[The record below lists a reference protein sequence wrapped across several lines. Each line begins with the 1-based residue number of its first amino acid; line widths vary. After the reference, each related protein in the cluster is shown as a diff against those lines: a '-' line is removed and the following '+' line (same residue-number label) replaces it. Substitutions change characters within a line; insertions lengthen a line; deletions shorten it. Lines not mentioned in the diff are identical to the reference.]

1 MAPDKLG
8 TSRNHAITNDRLE
21 KSKSD
26 YRSDT
31 LSSRINPRVDHSH
44 VDFHTSKLVATMAA
58 CAAAGLITYPSEMFR
73 VSFTNNALAAWDF
86 EKNTGQKKNKIVKT
100 GAVTLRNGSVRSK
113 DSLKFVIS
121 NRGKKK
127 QKVRIV
133 VSPLFRLVS
142 HEVACVGTYQFFEKF
157 STHGGDQN
165 GNRLAKE
172 ITAGA
177 ISGLCQ
183 AIIFCPL
190 ELHRANQLKYAE
202 EKEMASQSLK
212 SWARWTKSQL
222 FEGGTGS
229 PQERWRRA
237 YSGVWTIAAREM
249 AFNMSF
255 FPMFYGIKRY
265 LDASFSQGD
274 KIFAYRH
281 MKLYSHDAHAEVL
294 NYMISG
300 IFSGLICSVA
310 ATPIDIFKTYMFY
323 SREQWHIWS
332 GKNIVAPP
340 VSLLFRGLLKQAF
353 VVGPTFG
360 IVAAIYEFA

>member
-1 MAPDKLG
+1 MALNKLG
-8 TSRNHAITNDRLE
+8 TSQNHAITNDRLE
-21 KSKSD
+21 KSRSD
-26 YRSDT
+26 YRSDE
-31 LSSRINPRVDHSH
+31 LSSRVNPRADRSQL
-44 VDFHTSKLVATMAA
+44 DFHTSKLVATMAA
-58 CAAAGLITYPSEMFR
+58 CAAAGVITYPSEVYR
-73 VSFTNNALAAWDF
+73 LSFTNNTLAAWDF
-86 EKNTGQKKNKIVKT
+86 EKNTGKKRNNIVKK
-100 GAVTLRNGSVRSK
+100 GSVTLSTGSVRSK

-121 NRGKKK
+121 NRNKKK
-127 QKVRIV
+127 QKIRIV

-212 SWARWTKSQL
+212 SWAKWTKSQL

-255 FPMFYGIKRY
+255 FPMFYGIKHY
-265 LDASFSQGD
+265 LDTSFSLGN
-274 KIFAYRH
+274 KFAH
-281 MKLYSHDAHAEVL
+281 MKLYSHEANSEVL
-294 NYMISG
+294 NYVISG

-332 GKNIVAPP
+332 GKNVVAPP
-340 VSLLFRGLLKQAF
+340 VSLLLRGLLKQAF